1 MSPCPQMGHEKHKLQ
16 EEGEGSVVGGRF
28 DRVCTG
34 QEAEAKAKASRAFA
48 KCPIRDK
55 RKASSSE
62 SVNVN

>member
-28 DRVCTG
+28 DRVHTG
-34 QEAEAKAKASRAFA
+34 QEAKAKASRAFA

-55 RKASSSE
+55 RKASSSK